1 MKKNVTLIKDYSKLT
16 DSNLDLKGGK
26 IIASLTNNTDFPATV
41 PTLHD
46 FTTVKNSYSQNLVA
60 ASSGDRAAIAMKN
73 QEKDS
78 LLGAMR
84 MLAINLEGLS
94 LGNQAKL
101 AGTGFDLAATGS
113 SVPAMAAPTGYTLA
127 DGLNTGELKSTV
139 KGVAQ
144 AIMYSHEYSLA
155 QPDENTTWT
164 TWVTTTVSYTFT
176 GLPSGTRVYARVGAI
191 GRKDQLAYSD
201 VLSRIVQ

>member
-1 MKKNVTLIKDYSKLT
+1 MKNVTLIKDYSKLSE
-16 DSNLDLKGGK
+16 SNLDLKGGK
-26 IIASLTNNTDFPATV
+26 IIAALTGNTDFPATV
-41 PTLHD
+41 PSLAD
-46 FTTVKNSYSQNLVA
+46 FTTVKNTYSANLVA

-73 QEKDS
+73 QDKDS

-101 AGTGFDLAATGS
+101 AGTGFDLAASGS
-113 SVPAMAAPTGYTLA
+113 SVPAMLAPTGYTLT
-127 DGLNTGELKSTV
+127 DGLNPGELKSTV

-144 AIMYSHEYSLA
+144 AVMYSHEYCLT
-155 QPDENTTWT
+155 QPDEDTNWV
-164 TWVTTTVSYTFT
+164 TWVTTTVSTTFT
-176 GLPSGTRVYARVGAI
+176 DLPSGTRIYARVAAI

-201 VLSRIVQ
+201 VLSRVVQ